1 MYRIMFLLK
10 RKSHITHA
18 QFRAHF
24 ERSHAAMAQKYC
36 GHLFSQYQR
45 HYTDTVW
52 AGGDSRKPDS
62 GFGPQPWGWDVLSV
76 WTLPSEENYHEVIR
90 IMESPAVK
98 HLFETDEDRF
108 IDRTA
113 TVMIPCTVA
122 DTGTSFNAP
131 GTVFDTADGTPS
143 WDGWEQIST
152 GQNH

>member
-45 HYTDTVW
+45 HYLETVW
-52 AGGDSRKPDS
+52 DGDDSRKPDS
-62 GFGPQPWGWDVLSV
+62 KFGPRPSNWDLLSV
-76 WTLPSEENYHEVIR
+76 WTLPSEENYNEVIR
-90 IMESPAVK
+90 LMLTPELDP
-98 HLFETDEDRF
+98 LFEADEDRF

-113 TVMIPCTVA
+113 TVMIPCTMI
-122 DTGTSFNAP
+122 DTGTSLTPA
-131 GTVFDTADGTPS
+131 GTVFDTPDGIPS
-143 WDGWEQIST
+143 WKNWAEIAAR
-152 GQNH
+152 